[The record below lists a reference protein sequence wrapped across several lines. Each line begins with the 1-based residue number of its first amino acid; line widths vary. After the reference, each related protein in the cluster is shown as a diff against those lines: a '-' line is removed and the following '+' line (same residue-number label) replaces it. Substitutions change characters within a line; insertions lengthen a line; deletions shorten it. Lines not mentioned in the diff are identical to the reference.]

1 MQNAA
6 QAMAQLSEVEKQRDQ
21 LEQKTI
27 AQQAKIENTT
37 QVYWYETSFLI
48 CVCIANI

>member
-6 QAMAQLSEVEKQRDQ
+6 QAIAKLIEVEKQRDQ

-37 QVYWYETSFLI
+37 QVYWYETPFLI
-48 CVCIANI
+48 CVYS

>member
-1 MQNAA
+1 MDNAA
-6 QAMAQLSEVEKQRDQ
+6 QAIAKLSEVEKQRDQ

-37 QVYWYETSFLI
+37 QVYWLKRHFYYMYV
-48 CVCIANI
+48 CV